1 MVITKAY
8 PKSVRNVPL
17 FDGKYDITEER
28 VLHVSSLIYKRCY
41 PFHSLLRGINKKD
54 KNR

>member
-1 MVITKAY
+1 MGDNQLRFEFEIKSIWFDAQGKAMMITKAY

-28 VLHVSSLIYKRCY
+28 YMYR
-41 PFHSLLRGINKKD
+41 R
-54 KNR
+54 